1 MSDKT
6 ENRRP
11 LPMRPANGL
20 LAWQATVGYIS
31 TRHSPDAVLKI
42 QISSREARVIWS
54 AALSWGRKEEA
65 VNDQPSLP
73 AALRTLWVEVS
84 RNHRI
89 FDRAEDI
96 VKSPQNYDDTEWLDL
111 ATQES
116 LQRLIWVTQSVFPGD
131 WKIILLYQPVD
142 TPMLRL
148 QARLTAQNGRVVV
161 GGQGASLLDA
171 CRVLFRNATPHFA
184 SGHPTQ
190 QF

>member
-11 LPMRPANGL
+11 LPMRPATGL

-31 TRHSPDAVLKI
+31 TRHSPDAVLKL
-42 QISSREARVIWS
+42 QITSREARVIWS

-65 VNDQPSLP
+65 VSNQPSLP
-73 AALRTLWVEVS
+73 SALRLLWEEVS

-89 FDRAEDI
+89 FDRAED
-96 VKSPQNYDDTEWLDL
+96 VAKSPQNYDDTEWLDL

-131 WKIILLYQPVD
+131 WKIILLYQAVD
-142 TPMLRL
+142 TPILRM

-171 CRVLFRNATPHFA
+171 CRALFRNATPHFA
-184 SGHPTQ
+184 SGATPQHS
-190 QF
+190 

>member
-6 ENRRP
+6 ETRRP
-11 LPMRPANGL
+11 LPMRPATGL

-31 TRHSPDAVLKI
+31 TRHSPDAVLKL
-42 QISSREARVIWS
+42 QITSREARVVWS
-54 AALSWGRKEEA
+54 ASLSWGRKEETIS
-65 VNDQPSLP
+65 DQTSLS
-73 AALRTLWVEVS
+73 AALRTLWEEVN

-96 VKSPQNYDDTEWLDL
+96 IKSPQNYDDTEWLDL

-116 LQRLIWVTQSVFPGD
+116 LQRLIWVTQSVFPGE
-131 WKIILLYQPVD
+131 WKIVLLYQPVD
-142 TPMLRL
+142 TPSLRL

-171 CRVLFRNATPHFA
+171 CRALFRNATPLFA
-184 SGHPTQ
+184 SGTSPQ
-190 QF
+190 QL